1 MCRILMF
8 LVTILLKLQGFH
20 KDLENFK
27 VKFTTLSLG
36 MVGTVINGPAYIST
50 MQVQLCMGRMLLI
63 ITDSHLKRVDVRP
76 SNDSN

>member
-1 MCRILMF
+1 MF

-20 KDLENFK
+20 KDPENFK
-27 VKFTTLSLG
+27 VKFTTLSLA
-36 MVGTVINGPAYIST
+36 GTAINGPAYIST

-76 SNDSN
+76 SKDSN